1 MNDNM
6 NEVGKALELTQELAR
21 TLMRSIQAQPGRVS
35 SSDMTIIRR
44 LEASAHRGE
53 LSDDLADAIS
63 ATRRTLAR
71 LNAGSRHPRRTGFM
85 SSAAE

>member
-6 NEVGKALELTQELAR
+6 NEVGKTLELTQELAR

-35 SSDMTIIRR
+35 SSDMTAVRR
-44 LEASAHRGE
+44 LEASAQRGE
-53 LSDDLADAIS
+53 LSEDLADAIS

-71 LNAGSRHPRRTGFM
+71 LNAGGRHPRRTRFIWT
-85 SSAAE
+85 AAE

>member
-6 NEVGKALELTQELAR
+6 NERGKALELTQELAR

-35 SSDMTIIRR
+35 SSDMATIRR

-53 LSDDLADAIS
+53 LSNDLADAIS

-71 LNAGSRHPRRTGFM
+71 LNAGSRHPRRTGFIWT
-85 SSAAE
+85 AAE